1 MTSCDGSTLDLVYEV
16 GREFTDVMFTVTN
29 QLQQLRLT
37 DNETFLLKAYV
48 IFDGKNI
55 YRDMMLCCYVTLQRA
70 NGQRVVSPRIRCR
83 VTRSRLDNAGTS
95 KVQQDDYTDE
105 F

>member
-1 MTSCDGSTLDLVYEV
+1 MTSHDGYTLDLVDEV

-37 DNETFLLKAYV
+37 DDETFLLKAYV
-48 IFDGKNI
+48 IFDGNI
-55 YRDMMLCCYVTLQRA
+55 ILILFLYSVISSGLLRGAV
-70 NGQRVVSPRIRCR
+70 
-83 VTRSRLDNAGTS
+83 
-95 KVQQDDYTDE
+95 KK